1 MVIIPAR
8 LASNRFP
15 NKVLAS
21 INGLPMVI
29 ATAKRVQNLDEV
41 VIATDS
47 NEVVEV
53 AKRYNFRAVMTSKNH
68 NSGTD
73 RVNEAVN
80 NLNLPPDEIII
91 NLQADEP
98 FIEAEVVKAL
108 IDRVKIIK
116 ERDIIMVSCYKKID
130 NSFANDPNHV
140 KVVIDKFENAI
151 YFSRSKIPYDREK
164 HSNYFGHIGIY
175 GFRKENLNLFCKLPL
190 APIEDIE
197 KLEQL
202 RAIYNGK
209 KISMVRVESRSF
221 GIDTEEDLKLALELL
236 K

>member
-108 IDRVKIIK
+108 IDRVKSIK

>member
-108 IDRVKIIK
+108 IDRVKSIK

-221 GIDTEEDLKLALELL
+221 GIDTEEDLKLSLELL